1 MAQQKPINVKVSTK
15 KVIDALQKALD
26 LRKKQLADYDKA
38 KKEYDKAV
46 IDFHDSL
53 SELFRSGKGKVT
65 SVIKSHAFRY
75 NEDNN
80 KYELTIEF
88 PVSVKSP
95 KEVEGNFHGWQ
106 HTQEI
111 EELENAIAVLK
122 MTDEEMVSTNTYAGV
137 AKFIK

>member
-1 MAQQKPINVKVSTK
+1 MAQQKSINVKVSTK

-46 IDFHDSL
+46 VDFQDSL
-53 SELFRSGKGKVT
+53 AEMFRSGKGKVV
-65 SVIKSHAFRY
+65 SVSR
-75 NEDNN
+75 NN
-80 KYELTIEF
+80 YWRVPLSNSYELNIEF
-88 PVSVKSP
+88 PASVKEP
-95 KEVEGNFHGWQ
+95 KDVKGNFHGWQ

-111 EELENAIAVLK
+111 DELENAIAVLK

>member
-26 LRKKQLADYDKA
+26 LRRKQLADYDKA

-46 IDFHDSL
+46 VDFQDSL
-53 SELFRSGKGKVT
+53 SELFRAGKGKVV
-65 SVIKSHAFRY
+65 SVSR
-75 NEDNN
+75 NNNWREPSTN
-80 KYELTIEF
+80 KYELNIEF
-88 PVSVKSP
+88 PASVKEP

>member
-46 IDFHDSL
+46 VDFQDSL
-53 SELFRSGKGKVT
+53 SELFRAGKGKVV
-65 SVIKSHAFRY
+65 SVSKANTWREPST
-75 NEDNN
+75 N
-80 KYELTIEF
+80 KYEIVIDF
-88 PVSVKSP
+88 PVSIKEP

>member
-46 IDFHDSL
+46 VDFQDSL
-53 SELFRSGKGKVT
+53 AEMFRSGKGKVVSISRNNSWREPST
-65 SVIKSHAFRY
+65 
-75 NEDNN
+75 N
-80 KYELTIEF
+80 KYELVIDF
-88 PVSVKSP
+88 PASVKEP
-95 KEVEGNFHGWQ
+95 KDVEGNCHGWQ

-111 EELENAIAVLK
+111 DELENAIAVLK

>member
-1 MAQQKPINVKVSTK
+1 MAQQKAINVKVSTK

-38 KKEYDKAV
+38 KKEYDKEV
-46 IDFHDSL
+46 LDFHDSIA
-53 SELFRSGKGKVT
+53 ELFRAGKGKVI
-65 SVIKSHAFRY
+65 SVSR
-75 NEDNN
+75 NN
-80 KYELTIEF
+80 NWRVPVSNSYELNIEF
-88 PVSVKSP
+88 PASVKEP

-111 EELENAIAVLK
+111 DELENAIAVLK